1 MKKIK
6 FYLMALIVAMVAFT
20 SCGDGNTPNGGDNPN
35 QKEEVNVDLKMTSA
49 IYYTNYEAGA
59 YEHYVLFFEDKGNAE
74 NTYYAELVSFGNEK
88 QGPTVGKYTIKED
101 LTEITGDLLI
111 SFSKTIVEEG
121 EEVSFEAETA
131 TFEIKSAGEIVI
143 SATYTDGTS
152 EKLTWKDMMPQV
164 IDFPGQGEDTE
175 VKDYEWTAT
184 SATVELNPTSL
195 GEYTLTLLDEAG
207 KKGAI
212 ITGFAGRS
220 WMEQYDEA
228 TGTSSLSAFPASQYH
243 GMKFMD
249 FYNMVNV
256 EGQIANVVFY
266 TDYADYMNQEGY
278 YCTVIFDG
286 VTADGSNFEKMWW
299 QSNAA
304 MVYAKENGKD
314 VITYQAMSYHGSYFS
329 IVFEGELKQEIV
341 TGEAQAAPKKLA
353 PRAQTQWGTMLINK
367 KALVEN
373 PEVKIK
379 RFPR

>member
-49 IYYTNYEAGA
+49 IYYTNYQAGA

-111 SFSKTIVEEG
+111 AFSKTIVEEG

-164 IDFPGQGEDTE
+164 IDYPGRGEDAE

-184 SATVELNPTSL
+184 AATVEINPISY
-195 GEYTLTLLDEAG
+195 GQYTLTLLDEAG

-212 ITGFAGRS
+212 IAGFAGRS

-228 TGTSSLSAFPASQYH
+228 TGTSSLSAFPASQYY

-256 EGQIANVVFY
+256 EGKIADVVFF
-266 TDYADYMNQEGY
+266 TDNADYTSQEGY
-278 YCTVIFDG
+278 YCSIIFDG
-286 VTADGSNFEKMWW
+286 ITADGSNFEKMWW

-304 MVYAKENGKD
+304 LVYAKENGKD